1 MPLPTLDPF
10 IDYHTRHFHIGGEPW
25 SIRGVANSWRDF
37 SGILADVAGN
47 MRGADD
53 CQFQGSEAEAFHA
66 QLYEFVP
73 SRLDIAKEAHEGLA
87 TALDTY
93 ATDLEDALA
102 DMSLLEFMARGHHAA
117 VNLKVG
123 EYNATEE
130 ALALAAATA
139 NPAVGM
145 LQVKL
150 AKDYEEYMVL
160 LKIWKDDLEN
170 ARRIKEKLR
179 EDINAVVASI
189 TGLETSVSFADRPQ
203 PGAISSY
210 VHLHIES
217 LANLGWQLQGLS
229 GRIEDSLGLL
239 VELVGADDV
248 AGERVVNAVADFIS
262 DWSPSR
268 INLIQAV
275 KELGQV
281 AVRVAELYKTLDD
294 ESAEKLA
301 QFNGY
306 IRSLDWGILDEDDYD
321 VAELTFLGLPR
332 PTVFEEEKSLSSN
345 FYGSD
350 EKTETGDLVR
360 RDRKGDI
367 DFVTLS
373 RRDGRG
379 QVEEGV
385 DGIWYVKTGD
395 RTTEYYP
402 LAPPG
407 SYKGTQLV
415 SKTHDLKTGIVKKE
429 YKRAD
434 GSVYTQTMLQSTSNY
449 NGEVYKKNI
458 GISTLEQTPEVRHYY
473 QPDGTTTTVI
483 QHRDTKT
490 MDIIKGDA
498 TPVHVDHEGKILNI
512 GTRDNPLE
520 GPAATTH
527 YREPIIV
534 GLEPREVPGY
544 ALPID
549 QGTGEPIKFPNI
561 GFATSRVSEV
571 GTAVTTEMDPSTNKI
586 LAYKNWGV
594 DTGRHHLH
602 TTRPTGLPI
611 EAEHLKKFGT
621 VARRTGTVGNLYSF
635 GVGGYESVATGDP
648 VPIIKSIGGIA
659 GGAAGGYV
667 GAAAATALIPGVGWI
682 GSAAII
688 ASAVTLGYWGGKAG
702 EQGGE
707 WVGERIN
714 DTLD

>member
-1 MPLPTLDPF
+1 MY
-10 IDYHTRHFHIGGEPW
+10 I
-25 SIRGVANSWRDF
+25 S
-37 SGILADVAGN
+37 
-47 MRGADD
+47 
-53 CQFQGSEAEAFHA
+53 
-66 QLYEFVP
+66 
-73 SRLDIAKEAHEGLA
+73 KEALEGLA
-87 TALDTY
+87 TALDSY

-373 RRDGRG
+373 GRDGRG

-512 GTRDNPLE
+512 STRDNPLE

-621 VARRTGTVGNLYSF
+621 VARRTGMAGNAYS
-635 GVGGYESVATGDP
+635 GLVAGYESYATGDFVP
-648 VPIIKSIGGIA
+648 VIKSIGGMA

-688 ASAVTLGYWGGKAG
+688 TSAVALGYWGGKAG

-707 WVGERIN
+707 WIGEQIN